1 MGFLLEDSWTEVL
14 LLSAILTLLVLHYF
28 HNAYKYW
35 EQRGVPTIK
44 PTFPLGNGD
53 TLLPEGFSVGMLS
66 RKFYEELKKRG
77 EKFGGVYLVTQ
88 PNLVLVDPEYVKDIL
103 ATDFQYFVDRG
114 FYYNEKTDPLSAHLF
129 ALDGTSW
136 RNLRIK
142 LTPTF
147 TSGKMKM
154 MFKTVVECCGY
165 MRDAIGATLDRDLD
179 IKDILSR
186 YTTDVIGSCAFG
198 IECNSFKYPD
208 AEFRKMGKKVFSFG
222 FWRSFCSFCI
232 IYFPKLSHH
241 LGVPTNEKD
250 VQNFFTGIVA
260 ESVKLRQE
268 QNIKRNDFLQLLID
282 LKDHLSL
289 GEMAAQVFLFFAAGF
304 ESSSTTMTFVL
315 YELAKNAEVQEKLR
329 IEIRK
334 ILDKHQGLTYEAII
348 EMKYLQQV
356 IDETLRLYPP
366 LATLNRRCIKDYTLR
381 NTNIKIEKG
390 TSVIIPS
397 LGLHMDPEFYPDPEI
412 FNPENFSEENK
423 QKRPNFVHLPFGDG
437 PRNCI
442 GLRFA
447 LMQSKSGIATVINHF
462 RLSVSPATKPL
473 KLNPHSFI
481 LNTFDKIY
489 LRAEKLAQLKSRR
502 PFWTEIPHIETCNI
516 KDEWRRQWSNLK
528 IFNKNLV
535 EDPTLAVPGMDQ
547 PRWCNCIIRVK
558 MSVFTEL
565 WLEIF
570 LLFTLFF
577 LILINYFNYC
587 YQYWSKKGV
596 PTIKPRFPLGNTNI
610 ILPQGLSIGTL
621 SKHFYDEFKA
631 KGHKCGGVYLV
642 TQPNLVVVDPEYVK
656 DIMSKDFQ
664 HFVDRGFYYNK
675 KNDVLSAHL
684 FAIDGSDWRNL
695 RIKLTPTFTS
705 GKMKM
710 MFESVVECSKHM
722 IQALGENPGVDVEI
736 KEVLGRFTT
745 DVIGTCAFGIQCNS
759 FKYPDA
765 EFRMMGKKIF
775 EYDFWKS
782 IKAFFSINTPKVALQ
797 LGLTSTPNQV
807 IDFFTK
813 IVTDAVKMREENNIK
828 RNDFLQILIDLK
840 NTTSLTVDEMSA
852 QVFLFFVAGF
862 ETSSTTMTFA
872 LYELAKNEEM
882 QTKLRHEICQILAKN
897 DHQITYEAL
906 KEMKYLQQIIDETL
920 RKYPPL
926 PTLNR
931 RCTKDYTLR
940 GTDIIIEKGT
950 PVLISALGLHMD
962 PEFYPDPEKFD
973 PERFTEEKKKERH
986 PFVHLPFGDGP
997 RNCIGLRF
1005 GVMQSKIGIITII
1018 KKFKLTV
1025 SPNMKPVVFN
1035 PYVFLLNINDKV
1047 YLRAEKL

>member
-1 MGFLLEDSWTEVL
+1 MGLFLEDFWTEVFFL
-14 LLSAILTLLVLHYF
+14 LTTLAILVLSYF

-35 EQRGVPTIK
+35 EKRGVPTIK

-114 FYYNEKTDPLSAHLF
+114 FYFNEKTDPLSAHLF

-142 LTPTF
+142 LSPTF
-147 TSGKMKM
+147 SSGKMKM
-154 MFKTVVECCGY
+154 MFKTVLECCGY
-165 MRDAIGATLDRDLD
+165 MRDYIEDILDKDLD
-179 IKDILSR
+179 IKEIFSR

-222 FWRSFCSFCI
+222 LWRSICSFCI
-232 IYFPKLSHH
+232 IYFPNLSYH

-250 VQNFFTGIVA
+250 VQNFFRGIVA
-260 ESVKLRQE
+260 ESVNTRKE

-282 LKDHLSL
+282 LKDHSALSL
-289 GEMAAQVFLFFAAGF
+289 NEMAAQVFLFFAAGF

-315 YELAKNAEVQEKLR
+315 YELAKHPDIQQELR
-329 IEIRK
+329 NEIRK
-334 ILDKHQGLTYEAII
+334 TLDKHQGQLTYEAVM

-381 NTNIKIEKG
+381 NTGIKIEKG

-397 LGLHMDPEFYPDPEI
+397 LGLHMDPELYPDPEI
-412 FNPENFSEENK
+412 FNPDNFSEENK
-423 QKRPNFVHLPFGDG
+423 KKRPSFVHLPFGDG

-447 LMQSKSGIATVINHF
+447 LMQSKCGIATVVNNF
-462 RLSVSPATKPL
+462 RFSLSPATKPL
-473 KLNPHSFI
+473 RLNPNSFV
-481 LNTFDKIY
+481 LNTYDKIY
-489 LRAEKLAQLKSRR
+489 LRAERLA
-502 PFWTEIPHIETCNI
+502 
-516 KDEWRRQWSNLK
+516 
-528 IFNKNLV
+528 IFNN
-535 EDPTLAVPGMDQ
+535 
-547 PRWCNCIIRVK
+547 RVM
-558 MSVFTEL
+558 MSVFTEFWPQIL
-565 WLEIF
+565 VFLALF
-570 LLFTLFF
+570 LLVLV
-577 LILINYFNYC
+577 NYFNYC
-587 YQYWSKKGV
+587 YRYWSKKGV
-596 PTIKPRFPLGNTNI
+596 ATIKPRFPLGNTNI
-610 ILPQGLSIGTL
+610 ILPQGLSIGIL
-621 SKHFYDEFKA
+621 SKQFYDEFKA
-631 KGHKCGGVYLV
+631 KGHKFGGVYLV
-642 TQPNLVVVDPEYVK
+642 TEPNLLIVDPEYVK

-675 KNDVLSAHL
+675 EKDVLSAHL

-710 MFESVVECSKHM
+710 MFEAVVQCSKHM
-722 IQALGENPGVDVEI
+722 IENLDKNLGSDIEI

-745 DVIGTCAFGIQCNS
+745 DVIGTCAFGIECNS

-775 EYDFWKS
+775 EYDLWKS
-782 IKAFFSINTPKVALQ
+782 VKAFFAVNVPKVALQ
-797 LGLTSTPNQV
+797 LGLTSTPDDV
-807 IDFFTK
+807 IDFFTR
-813 IVTDAVKMREENNIK
+813 IVADAVKMRESNNIR

-840 NTTSLTVDEMSA
+840 NTTSLTLDEMSA

-872 LYELAKNEEM
+872 LYELARNEKM
-882 QTKLRHEICQILAKN
+882 QEKLRFEICQVLDKTGG
-897 DHQITYEAL
+897 QITYESL
-906 KEMKYLQQIIDETL
+906 IEMKYLQQVIDETL
-920 RKYPPL
+920 RMYPPL

-931 RCTKDYTLR
+931 RCTKDYVLR
-940 GTDIIIEKGT
+940 DTNIIIEKDT
-950 PVLISALGLHMD
+950 PILISALGLHMD
-962 PEFYPDPEKFD
+962 PEFFPKPEKFD

-1018 KKFKLTV
+1018 KNFKLTV
-1025 SPNMKPVVFN
+1025 SSNMKPVQFN

-1047 YLRAEKL
+1047 LLQVGKL